1 VLFFGREPQRFIPE
15 AYVTCARYA
24 DDTRSSVLDR
34 IDTKGHLLR
43 QFGDAVAFLRRS
55 LPTGYRIETAGPRRE
70 TLAIPEPALREALLN
85 ALTHRDYF
93 ADTEHVFVHA
103 HPDRVEITNPGGLP
117 PGLTLQELGT
127 RAVPRNRLIADLFY
141 RMGYVERLGSG
152 IHRMRQAM
160 AQAELPPPVFQPT
173 ETAFRVTFYASW
185 DALGL
190 SAQEAEV
197 AQWLLRKGSGKVA
210 ELAAHLSVSSDTARR
225 FLGRLI
231 SQGVVLSRGR
241 GRATIYSWK
250 GCSE

>member
-24 DDTRSSVLDR
+24 DTTRSSVLDR
-34 IDTKGHLLR
+34 IDAKGHLLR
-43 QFGDAVAFLRRS
+43 QFGDAVAFLQRN

-70 TLAIPEPALREALLN
+70 VLAIPEPALREALLN

-93 ADTEHVFVHA
+93 ADAEHVFVHA

-160 AQAELPPPVFQPT
+160 AQAELPPPGFQPT
-173 ETAFRVTFYASW
+173 HDAFRVTFYTTWEAP
-185 DALGL
+185 GL
-190 SAQEAEV
+190 SPQEGQVARWLSARGTATAAEV
-197 AQWLLRKGSGKVA
+197 AG
-210 ELAAHLSVSSDTARR
+210 HLKVSSDTSRR
-225 FLGRLI
+225 ILARLI
-231 SQGVVLSRGR
+231 NRGWIRMKGKRRGAMYVWVGVAR
-241 GRATIYSWK
+241 
-250 GCSE
+250 